1 MVSAEDHTRLIK
13 AGKGALGEVVLEPM
27 RQLATVDPG
36 LELGFSRW

>member
-13 AGKGALGEVVLEPM
+13 AGKGALGEMVLEPM
-27 RQLATVDPG
+27 RLFATFDPG